1 MTNLAPEQ
9 AEQIRSARLAAA
21 IKKVKAGKSLT
32 LDEQRLIDSMTEPER
47 ADRATWPEQCASMAQ
62 ASAVMGVARAVLKR
76 AKAQGAPG
84 FHASNR
90 VNPRQVAAWLDGQGA
105 MSTTS
110 KPTGASPARRTLAEE
125 IDDVSGMLAQVDALM
140 RDAFAR
146 GDVSTGLALAS
157 ETKGLWDRRKAA
169 QVELRRQGRT
179 EDDVLS
185 RPEVERMA
193 HALAHHACIA
203 LQRLA
208 AEVAPRLVGLTS
220 PVEAVAILE
229 AAFVPAAYLGPFR
242 ASVSSESG
250 SSLPAWVVDAME
262 RAATSLTE

>member
-1 MTNLAPEQ
+1 MKSDGNTRKPAKTNGNPRKPTAPN
-9 AEQIRSARLAAA
+9 
-21 IKKVKAGKSLT
+21 
-32 LDEQRLIDSMTEPER
+32 R
-47 ADRATWPEQCASMAQ
+47 ASWPEQCASMAQ
-62 ASAVMGVARAVLKR
+62 AAAVMGVPKGVLKR

-90 VNPRQVAAWLDGQGA
+90 VNPRQVAAWLDGQA
-105 MSTTS
+105 S
-110 KPTGASPARRTLAEE
+110 ASPAPATVPGAEAKPRTLGEE
-125 IDDVSGMLAQVDALM
+125 IAELSGMLAQVDALA

-146 GDVSTGLALAS
+146 GDVTTGLQLTAESKGIAARR
-157 ETKGLWDRRKAA
+157 ETA
-169 QVELRRQGRT
+169 QKEVRRQGRT

-208 AEVAPRLVGLTS
+208 AEVAPRLVGLAS

-229 AAFVPAAYLGPFR
+229 AALVPGAYLAPFR

-250 SSLPAWVVDAME
+250 ASLPAWVVDAME
-262 RAATSLTE
+262 RAATSLIE